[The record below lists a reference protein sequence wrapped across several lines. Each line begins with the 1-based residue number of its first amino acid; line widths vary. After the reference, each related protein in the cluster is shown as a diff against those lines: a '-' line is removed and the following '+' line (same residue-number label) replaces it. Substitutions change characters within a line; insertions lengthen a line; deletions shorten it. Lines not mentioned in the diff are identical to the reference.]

1 MSMSDPVSTLL
12 LVAERELA
20 LLTTAS
26 LTPARVGAR
35 IAERVAEAC
44 GRPASP
50 GMQAFFGRYD
60 GGTLAPRTRLFSFD
74 EALRM
79 KRDVR
84 RATELKGLWPLLER
98 EGRLLALD
106 AEFAGT
112 DGEWPVVEL
121 ADRSVDRAGSSLLRF
136 LQALAAELALADDA
150 DDVVRARALCRRDPG
165 LAEHWVA
172 LVDALEA
179 AGQFEEADQALFDG
193 LRVADPL
200 GPALVMAAGLR
211 CFDRGDNKAFEAAL
225 GDAFELEPLTA
236 RDDDARLDAAAVSFV
251 VARDR
256 GDEAGAARAREQLGS
271 AAPSTAAYW
280 RGEAIAALV
289 TGRSERGALAGR
301 VVAAFLPDDLDVARL
316 GSLAV
321 AGKGQDG
328 LRAIIRGRDALD
340 RANLDEALRAARTA
354 VQELPEI
361 GLSHALLA
369 EVLNA
374 RHDRGGLEAA
384 RRATELNPALMEAWR
399 ELGDAHLEQ
408 RQAVKAEESYREF
421 VRRDPASGVAL
432 AKLAQAQLE
441 QGRSREA
448 LESIEAAAERGG
460 DVFFVN
466 AVRGDVL
473 SEMNR
478 HEDAA
483 EAYDQALVAEPEDH
497 WALHQAAL
505 EHGRAG
511 HDDKALE
518 LFERAVASD
527 YEGCHQTLVDYA
539 DLMRRLGRIGDAV
552 RLYRKAVAAVPGDPE
567 WRQVLR
573 EAEKELQSAPN

>member
-1 MSMSDPVSTLL
+1 MSDPVSTLL
-12 LVAERELA
+12 LLAERELA
-20 LLTTAS
+20 SLPTAA
-26 LTPARVGAR
+26 LAPAKAGSR
-35 IAERVAEAC
+35 IAERIAEICA
-44 GRPASP
+44 RPASP
-50 GMQAFFGRYD
+50 GMQAFFVRYD
-60 GGTLAPRTRLFSFD
+60 GGTLAPRTRLFTFEESHR
-74 EALRM
+74 L

-84 RATELKGLWPLLER
+84 RATDLKGLWPLLER
-98 EGRLLALD
+98 DGRLFALD

-136 LQALAAELALADDA
+136 LQALAAELALP
-150 DDVVRARALCRRDPG
+150 DDVDDLVRARALCRRDPG
-165 LAEHWVA
+165 LAEHWVN
-172 LVDALEA
+172 LVDGLEA

-211 CFDRGDNKAFEAAL
+211 CFDRGDQKAFEAAL
-225 GDAFELEPLTA
+225 RDAAELEPLTA
-236 RDDDARLDAAAVSFV
+236 RDDDARLDAAAVAYV
-251 VARDR
+251 LAVDR
-256 GDEAGAARAREQLGS
+256 KDDAAANRAREQLGS

-280 RGEAIAALV
+280 RGEALAALV
-289 TGRSERGALAGR
+289 SGRQERAALAAR
-301 VVAAFLPDDLDVARL
+301 VVTAFLPDDRDVAKLIAL
-316 GSLAV
+316 G
-321 AGKGQDG
+321 GKGVEG
-328 LRAIIRGRDALD
+328 LRAILKGRDALD
-340 RANLDEALRAARTA
+340 RLDLDEGLRAAKIA
-354 VQELPEI
+354 VAELPDI

-374 RHDRGGLEAA
+374 RHDRGGFEAA
-384 RRATELNPALMEAWR
+384 RKASELNPALMEAWR
-399 ELGDAHLEQ
+399 ELGDAYLEQ
-408 RQAVKAEESYREF
+408 RQAAKAEESYREF
-421 VRRDPASGVAL
+421 VRRDPASGVGL

-441 QGRSREA
+441 QGRTREA
-448 LESIEAAAERGG
+448 LENIEAAAERGG

-478 HEDAA
+478 HADAA
-483 EAYDQALVAEPEDH
+483 EAYDQALTIEPEDH

-505 EHGRAG
+505 EHGKAG
-511 HDDKALE
+511 HDDRALE

-552 RLYRKAVAAVPGDPE
+552 RLYRRAVAAVPGDLE

-573 EAEKELQSAPN
+573 EAERELQSAPN

>member
-1 MSMSDPVSTLL
+1 MSDPVSTLL
-12 LVAERELA
+12 LLAERELA
-20 LLTTAS
+20 SLTSAS
-26 LTPARVGAR
+26 LTPARAGAR
-35 IAERVAEAC
+35 VAERVAEAC

-50 GMQAFFGRYD
+50 GMLAFFSRYD
-60 GGTLAPRTRLFSFD
+60 GGTLAPRTRLFTFD
-74 EALRM
+74 EALRL

-98 EGRLLALD
+98 EGRLFALD
-106 AEFAGT
+106 AEFAST

-150 DDVVRARALCRRDPG
+150 DELVRARALCRRDPG
-165 LAEHWVA
+165 LAEHWVD

-211 CFDRGDNKAFEAAL
+211 CFDRGDRKAFEAAL
-225 GDAFELEPLTA
+225 GDAAELEPLTA
-236 RDDDARLDAAAVSFV
+236 RDDDARLDAAAVAFV
-251 VARDR
+251 VATER
-256 GDEAGAARAREQLGS
+256 GDEAAAARAREQLGS

-280 RGEAIAALV
+280 RGEVVTALV
-289 TGRSERGALAGR
+289 SERKERARLASR
-301 VVAAFLPDDLDVARL
+301 VVTAFLPDDLDVARL
-316 GSLAV
+316 AV
-321 AGKGQDG
+321 LPARAIEG
-328 LRAIIRGRDALD
+328 LRAVIRGRDALD
-340 RANLDEALRAARTA
+340 RANLDEALRAAKIA
-354 VQELPEI
+354 VHEMPDV
-361 GLSHALLA
+361 GLGHALLA

-374 RHDRGGLEAA
+374 RRDRGGLEAA
-384 RRATELNPALMEAWR
+384 KKASELNPALMEAWR
-399 ELGDAHLEQ
+399 ELGDSYLEQ
-408 RQAVKAEESYREF
+408 RQASKAEEAYREF
-421 VRRDPASGVAL
+421 VRRDPASGVGL
-432 AKLAQAQLE
+432 AKLAQALLE
-441 QGRSREA
+441 QGRAREA

-460 DVFFVN
+460 DAFFVS
-466 AVRGDVL
+466 AVKGDVL
-473 SEMNR
+473 AELNR
-478 HEDAA
+478 HADAA
-483 EAYDQALVAEPEDH
+483 EAYDQALGIEPEDH

-511 HDDKALE
+511 HDDRALE

-552 RLYRKAVAAVPGDPE
+552 RLYRRAVAAVPGDPE

-573 EAEKELQSAPN
+573 EAERELQAAPN

>member
-1 MSMSDPVSTLL
+1 MSDPVSTLL
-12 LVAERELA
+12 LLAERELA
-20 LLTTAS
+20 SLPTAALS
-26 LTPARVGAR
+26 PAKAGAR
-35 IAERVAEAC
+35 IAERIAEICA
-44 GRPASP
+44 RPASP
-50 GMQAFFGRYD
+50 GMLAFFVRYD
-60 GGTLAPRTRLFSFD
+60 GGTLAPRARLFTFE
-74 EALRM
+74 EAQKL

-98 EGRLLALD
+98 DGRLFALD
-106 AEFAGT
+106 AEFAGS

-136 LQALAAELALADDA
+136 LQALGAELALPDDA
-150 DDVVRARALCRRDPG
+150 DDLVRARALCRRDPG
-165 LAEHWVA
+165 LAEHWVN
-172 LVDALEA
+172 LVDGLEV

-211 CFDRGDNKAFEAAL
+211 CFDRGDQKAFEAAL
-225 GDAFELEPLTA
+225 RDAAELEPLTA
-236 RDDDARLDAAAVSFV
+236 RDDDARLDAAAVTYVLATERKDEV
-251 VARDR
+251 VAN
-256 GDEAGAARAREQLGS
+256 RAREQLGS

-280 RGEAIAALV
+280 RGEALAALV
-289 TGRSERGALAGR
+289 SGRNERAALAAR
-301 VVAAFLPDDLDVARL
+301 VVTAFLPDDRDVAKL
-316 GSLAV
+316 IALPN
-321 AGKGQDG
+321 KGVEG
-328 LRAIIRGRDALD
+328 LRAILKGRDALD
-340 RANLDEALRAARTA
+340 RLDLDEGLRAAKSA
-354 VQELPEI
+354 VAELPDI

-374 RHDRGGLEAA
+374 RHDRGGFEAA
-384 RRATELNPALMEAWR
+384 RRASELNPALMEAWR
-399 ELGDAHLEQ
+399 ELGDAYLEQ
-408 RQAVKAEESYREF
+408 RQASKAEESYREF
-421 VRRDPASGVAL
+421 VRRDPASGVGL

-441 QGRSREA
+441 QGRTRDA
-448 LESIEAAAERGG
+448 LESVEAAAERGG

-478 HEDAA
+478 HADAA
-483 EAYDQALVAEPEDH
+483 EAYDQALTIEPEDH

-505 EHGRAG
+505 EHGKAG
-511 HDDKALE
+511 HDDRALE

-552 RLYRKAVAAVPGDPE
+552 RLYRRAVAAVPGDLE

-573 EAEKELQSAPN
+573 EAERELQAAPN

>member
-1 MSMSDPVSTLL
+1 MSDPVSTLM
-12 LVAERELA
+12 LVTERELA
-20 LLTTAS
+20 LLAS
-26 LTPARVGAR
+26 ATLTPARAGAR
-35 IAERVAEAC
+35 IAERIAEAC
-44 GRPASP
+44 ARPASP
-50 GMQAFFGRYD
+50 GMAAFFSRYD
-60 GGTLAPRTRLFSFD
+60 GGVLALRTRLFSFE
-74 EALRM
+74 EALRL

-98 EGRLLALD
+98 EGRLFALD

-136 LQALAAELALADDA
+136 IQALAADLALPDDA
-150 DDVVRARALCRRDPG
+150 DDLVRARALCRRDPG
-165 LAEHWVA
+165 LAEHWVD

-179 AGQFEEADQALFDG
+179 AGNFEEADQAIFDG

-211 CFDRGDNKAFEAAL
+211 CFDRGDRKAFEAAL
-225 GDAFELEPLTA
+225 GDAAELEPLTA
-236 RDDDARLDAAAVSFV
+236 RDDDARLDAAAVTCV
-251 VARDR
+251 LAMDR
-256 GDEAGAARAREQLGS
+256 GDDATANRAREQLGS

-280 RGEAIAALV
+280 RGEAVAALV
-289 TGRSERGALAGR
+289 SERKERALLACR

-316 GSLAV
+316 RNLGPKALE
-321 AGKGQDG
+321 G

-340 RANLDEALRAARTA
+340 RANLDEALRAAKLA
-354 VQELPEI
+354 VQDLPEL
-361 GLSHALLA
+361 GLSHALFA

-374 RHDRGGLEAA
+374 RRDRGGLDAA
-384 RRATELNPALMEAWR
+384 RRATELNPALVEAWR
-399 ELGDAHLEQ
+399 ELGDGYLEQ
-408 RQAVKAEESYREF
+408 RQAAKAEEAYREF
-421 VRRDPASGVAL
+421 VRRDPASGVGL

-441 QGRSREA
+441 QGRAREA

-460 DVFFVN
+460 DAFFVS

-473 SEMNR
+473 AEMNR
-478 HEDAA
+478 HADAA
-483 EAYDQALVAEPEDH
+483 EAYDQALTIEPEDH

-511 HDDKALE
+511 HDERALE

-552 RLYRKAVAAVPGDPE
+552 RLYRRAVAAVPGDLE

-573 EAEKELQSAPN
+573 EAERELQSAPN